1 MTEVAGWFM
10 LINHPA
16 TTLNMYLGEII
27 VFVGQ
32 VKAVE
37 SLKL

>member
-1 MTEVAGWFM
+1 
-10 LINHPA
+10 
-16 TTLNMYLGEII
+16 MYLGEII
-27 VFVGQ
+27 VFVDQ